1 MDREMQR
8 SSREPDSTKSP
19 VCDPRWP
26 GTGTWA
32 KVIPSQ
38 YLSETLRAVRRAQN
52 CSWAPASQEK
62 RSSSGFPASRRRRAA
77 PRGPVPLRARRRTS
91 AEPLD
96 ARAPPARARHPRA
109 APALFAA
116 ARGARRRAPL
126 SRHLAT
132 QRPRPA
138 RGRLPS
144 LPAGAAASGRPRDGA
159 ASAQRAGRSRSRPAL
174 LIRGRS
180 LPARSA
186 RSALMGAGRREL
198 GLGRRLRGLG
208 VRGDALSPPSL
219 RAPLAPPAWS
229 AGPREVSAPT

>member
-1 MDREMQR
+1 MLRSNRE
-8 SSREPDSTKSP
+8 SDSTTSP

-26 GTGTWA
+26 GAGNWA
-32 KVIPSQ
+32 KVILLQ

-62 RSSSGFPASRRRRAA
+62 RSSSGPPASRRRRAA
-77 PRGPVPLRARRRTS
+77 PRVPAPLRARRRTN
-91 AEPLD
+91 ADPLD

-116 ARGARRRAPL
+116 ARGAGRRAPL

-138 RGRLPS
+138 RGRLPG
-144 LPAGAAASGRPRDGA
+144 LPAGAAASGRPRDEA

-186 RSALMGAGRREL
+186 RSAQMGAGRPEL
-198 GLGRRLRGLG
+198 GLGRRLRGLW
-208 VRGDALSPPSL
+208 VREDAVSPPSV
-219 RAPLAPPAWS
+219 RPPLPPPAWS
-229 AGPREVSAPT
+229 AGPREVSAAT

>member
-1 MDREMQR
+1 MQR
-8 SSREPDSTKSP
+8 SNREPESTTSP
-19 VCDPRWP
+19 VGDPLWP
-26 GTGTWA
+26 GAGTWA

-38 YLSETLRAVRRAQN
+38 YLLETLRAVHRAQN
-52 CSWAPASQEK
+52 CSWAPAKTEQL
-62 RSSSGFPASRRRRAA
+62 RAPASRRQRAA
-77 PRGPVPLRARRRTS
+77 PMVSAPLRATRRTS
-91 AEPLD
+91 AEPPD

-116 ARGARRRAPL
+116 ARGAGRRAPL

-144 LPAGAAASGRPRDGA
+144 LPAGAAASGRPRDRA

-174 LIRGRS
+174 LIGGRS
-180 LPARSA
+180 LAAGSA
-186 RSALMGAGRREL
+186 GSAQRGAGRPEL

-208 VRGDALSPPSL
+208 VRGDAASLPSVRTPP
-219 RAPLAPPAWS
+219 PPPAWS
-229 AGPREVSAPT
+229 ARPREVSAPT

>member
-1 MDREMQR
+1 MQR
-8 SSREPDSTKSP
+8 SNREADSTTSP
-19 VCDPRWP
+19 VCDPLWP
-26 GTGTWA
+26 GAGTWA

-52 CSWAPASQEK
+52 CGWALASREK
-62 RSSSGFPASRRRRAA
+62 RSSSGPPASWRRRAA
-77 PRGPVPLRARRRTS
+77 PGVSAPLRATRRTS

-116 ARGARRRAPL
+116 ARGAGRRAPL

-174 LIRGRS
+174 LIGGRS
-180 LPARSA
+180 LPAGSA
-186 RSALMGAGRREL
+186 GSALRGAGRPEL

-208 VRGDALSPPSL
+208 VRGDAASLPSVWTPP
-219 RAPLAPPAWS
+219 PPPVWS